1 MKQDNNDK
9 QKLHFKNF
17 QNGQNVNQ
25 NYKKCKY
32 TNRAF
37 C

>member
-17 QNGQNVNQ
+17 DQNGQNVNQ
-25 NYKKCKY
+25 NYKKCK
-32 TNRAF
+32 
-37 C
+37 